1 MNRLLR
7 VLIVERS
14 GDVAAALEEALHASD
29 PRLSFETSASLADAR
44 SRVAQGGVD
53 VVLLDLQMPDALD
66 PDAIASIQEL
76 APTLPLVILTK
87 QGAGNEE
94 AALKAGAEDWIAG
107 GDLADGLAARALVRS
122 MRYAVIRREVR
133 ARFDEARR
141 SMASTGRVLGEL
153 ERIEERREQ
162 SESTRKG

>member
-14 GDVAAALEEALHASD
+14 GDVAAALEQALHASD
-29 PRLSFETSASLADAR
+29 PRLTFETSGSLEEAR
-44 SRVAQGGVD
+44 RRVARGGVD
-53 VVLLDLQMPDALD
+53 VVLLDLQLPDALD
-66 PDAIASIQEL
+66 PDAIEAIQAL

-87 QGAGNEE
+87 QGDGNEE

-107 GDLADGLAARALVRS
+107 GDLSDGLAARALVRS

-141 SMASTGRVLGEL
+141 SMDATGRVLGEL

-162 SESTRKG
+162 AEATRKG